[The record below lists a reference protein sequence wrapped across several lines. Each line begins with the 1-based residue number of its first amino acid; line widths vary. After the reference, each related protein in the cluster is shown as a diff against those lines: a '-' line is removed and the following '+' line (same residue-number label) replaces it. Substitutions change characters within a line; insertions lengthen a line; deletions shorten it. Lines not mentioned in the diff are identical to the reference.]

1 MFYEFWGY
9 LFFSEVILTKASKQ
23 DDRVE
28 YVLAVMFTEVMRFL
42 FM

>member
-23 DDRVE
+23 E
-28 YVLAVMFTEVMRFL
+28 AILAHVLAVVFTEVMRFL